1 MQKLKNDIR
10 RELLK
15 SAEELF
21 LRKGFQKTSM
31 REIAETAQVG
41 LGNIYNYFS
50 GKDDLFCSIVYP
62 VTHAFERML
71 EKHHGHY
78 GADVMEILSEVY
90 LREAV
95 DEYIVLIRR
104 YRELMILLLFRAQ
117 GSSLANFRESFT
129 DRSTEL
135 VKEWFSE
142 MKYRYPVLNVTV
154 SDFFIHLHSVWMF
167 TLFEE
172 IIMHKIEDQEIEQIV
187 AAYVKF
193 EITGW
198 RDILKI

>member
-10 RELLK
+10 QELLK
-15 SAEELF
+15 AAEELF

-31 REIAETAQVG
+31 REIAEVAQVG

-50 GKDDLFCSIVYP
+50 GKDDLFCTIVYP

-71 EKHHGHY
+71 EKHHGHH
-78 GADVMEILSEVY
+78 GADVMDLLREVY

-95 DEYIVLIRR
+95 DEYIMLIRQHR
-104 YRELMILLLFRAQ
+104 KLMLLLLFRAQ
-117 GSSLANFRESFT
+117 GSSLANFREHFT
-129 DRSTEL
+129 ARSTEL
-135 VKEWFSE
+135 VKEWFVE
-142 MKYRYPVLNVTV
+142 MKHKYPILNVTV
-154 SDFFIHLHSVWMF
+154 SDFFVHLHSVWMF

-172 IIMHKIEDQEIEQIV
+172 IIMHDVDDREIERIV
-187 AAYVKF
+187 SEYVKF

>member
-21 LRKGFQKTSM
+21 LRKGFQKTSCVKLP
-31 REIAETAQVG
+31 RRRKSGWEIFIIILVVRM
-41 LGNIYNYFS
+41 I
-50 GKDDLFCSIVYP
+50 LFCSIVYP

-187 AAYVKF
+187 AEYVKF

>member
-142 MKYRYPVLNVTV
+142 MKYRYPVLHYINTCFQNF
-154 SDFFIHLHSVWMF
+154 SHLIWNFFQLSRIMIPAPPVPASVFLSPFGM
-167 TLFEE
+167 L
-172 IIMHKIEDQEIEQIV
+172 IAACHKSLS
-187 AAYVKF
+187 
-193 EITGW
+193 
-198 RDILKI
+198 IL

>member
-10 RELLK
+10 QELLK
-15 SAEELF
+15 AAEELF

-31 REIAETAQVG
+31 REIAEMAQVG

-50 GKDDLFCSIVYP
+50 GKDDLFCTIVYP

-78 GADVMEILSEVY
+78 GADVMDLLREVY

-95 DEYIVLIRR
+95 DEYIMLIRQHR
-104 YRELMILLLFRAQ
+104 NLMLLLLFRAQ
-117 GSSLANFRESFT
+117 GSSLANFRENFT
-129 DRSTEL
+129 ARSTEL
-135 VKEWFSE
+135 VKEWFVE
-142 MKYRYPVLNVTV
+142 MKHKYPILNVTV
-154 SDFFIHLHSVWMF
+154 SDFFVHLHSVWMF

-172 IIMHKIEDQEIEQIV
+172 IIMHDVDDREIERIV
-187 AAYVKF
+187 SEYVKF

>member
-50 GKDDLFCSIVYP
+50 SKDDLFCSIVYP
-62 VTHAFERML
+62 VTHAFECGCWKSITGITGPMWWRYWARFIF
-71 EKHHGHY
+71 G
-78 GADVMEILSEVY
+78 
-90 LREAV
+90 
-95 DEYIVLIRR
+95 RR
-104 YRELMILLLFRAQ
+104 LTSISCW
-117 GSSLANFRESFT
+117 SSLSGIDDLVVCPGLRDIPCEFPGKFYRSFHWVGE
-129 DRSTEL
+129 RVVFGNEIQVS
-135 VKEWFSE
+135 
-142 MKYRYPVLNVTV
+142 VLNVTV

-187 AAYVKF
+187 AEYVKF

>member
-41 LGNIYNYFS
+41 LGNFYNYYS
-50 GKDDLFCSIVYP
+50 GQDDLFCSIVYA
-62 VTHAFERML
+62 VTDAFERML
-71 EKHHGHY
+71 DKLPGHY

-187 AAYVKF
+187 AEYVKF

>member
-1 MQKLKNDIR
+1 
-10 RELLK
+10 
-15 SAEELF
+15 
-21 LRKGFQKTSM
+21 
-31 REIAETAQVG
+31 
-41 LGNIYNYFS
+41 
-50 GKDDLFCSIVYP
+50 
-62 VTHAFERML
+62 
-71 EKHHGHY
+71 
-78 GADVMEILSEVY
+78 
-90 LREAV
+90 
-95 DEYIVLIRR
+95 
-104 YRELMILLLFRAQ
+104 MILLLFRAQ

-187 AAYVKF
+187 AEYVKF

>member
-1 MQKLKNDIR
+1 MQKLKDDIR
-10 RELLK
+10 KELLK
-15 SAEELF
+15 SAKELF

-31 REIAETAQVG
+31 REIAEMAQIG

-62 VTHAFERML
+62 VTHAFEWML

-104 YRELMILLLFRAQ
+104 YRELLILLLFRAQ

-142 MKYRYPVLNVTV
+142 MKCRYPVLNVTF
-154 SDFFIHLHSVWMF
+154 SDFFIHLHSVWM
-167 TLFEE
+167 LLC
-172 IIMHKIEDQEIEQIV
+172 
-187 AAYVKF
+187 
-193 EITGW
+193 W
-198 RDILKI
+198 RKLSCIR